1 MEEKK
6 DNTKLLNLFFYFEK
20 IPDFYDE
27 LKEIIQS
34 AKDKVVVK
42 GEFTNLDILN
52 EISYYL
58 GIKDKTRG
66 QIKNK
71 ESQNVII
78 SYISLNSSKI
88 LLKAFVE
95 KFKKGII
102 KNDDH
107 PYFIFF
113 SYENNANFKKK
124 IRFKKYLF
132 GK

>member
-58 GIKDKTRG
+58 GIKKLEDK
-66 QIKNK
+66 
-71 ESQNVII
+71 
-78 SYISLNSSKI
+78 
-88 LLKAFVE
+88 
-95 KFKKGII
+95 
-102 KNDDH
+102 
-107 PYFIFF
+107 
-113 SYENNANFKKK
+113 
-124 IRFKKYLF
+124 
-132 GK
+132 